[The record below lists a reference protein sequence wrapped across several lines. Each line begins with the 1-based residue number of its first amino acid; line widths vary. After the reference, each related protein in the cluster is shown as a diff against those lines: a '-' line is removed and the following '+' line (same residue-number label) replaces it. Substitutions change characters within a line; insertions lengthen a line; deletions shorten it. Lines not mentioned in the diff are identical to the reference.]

1 MMHAY
6 DQTLR
11 TKARTTMAWM
21 FDYAVYIQELDLADF
36 YHLFLDSS
44 ISKKFESGDSSTIAG
59 KSGAELAY
67 HVLKENGMDVSLKQ
81 PVFTMDRTP
90 EYWLGWSLSYYQ
102 WVKNFS
108 FKQITDVTDID
119 ELLLMYKKY
128 HEMDIE
134 HFVIELDIRRK
145 NVFSESALKRFRAY
159 AMSLNDMRYIRS
171 ATTRPLDV
179 HLMIEHPNTNIG
191 LFLQNLHRGDTVY
204 IHPEAE
210 YHPSTTLQKIID
222 AGMVP
227 GIAINPGTSIETVME
242 MLVIVDKVLVMSV
255 NPGNAG
261 QMYLPY
267 VGKKI
272 DKMLRL
278 KEELGFKVYWDGA
291 CSADKII
298 TYAPKGVDGFV
309 LGTTLLF
316 GKGREYKDIIS
327 DIRKLDI

>member
-1 MMHAY
+1 MYFELTASMMCANY
-6 DQTLR
+6 GNLEKEVR
-11 TKARTTMAWM
+11 
-21 FDYAVYIQELDLADF
+21 ELEAAGI
-36 YHLFLDSS
+36 DSFH
-44 ISKKFESGDSSTIAG
+44 IDI
-59 KSGAELAY
+59 
-67 HVLKENGMDVSLKQ
+67 MDGRYV
-81 PVFTMDRTP
+81 P
-90 EYWLGWSLSYYQ
+90 
-102 WVKNFS
+102 N
-108 FKQITDVTDID
+108 
-119 ELLLMYKKY
+119 
-128 HEMDIE
+128 
-134 HFVIELDIRRK
+134 
-145 NVFSESALKRFRAY
+145 Y

-171 ATTRPLDV
+171 ATTKPLDV

-191 LFLQNLHRGDTVY
+191 LFLQNLRKGDTVY

-272 DKMLRL
+272 DKLLRL

-291 CSADKII
+291 CSADKIT

-316 GKGREYKDIIS
+316 GKERSYADILR
-327 DIRKLDI
+327 DVRALDI

>member
-6 DQTLR
+6 DQTLL

-67 HVLKENGMDVSLKQ
+67 HVLKENGMEVSLKQ

-134 HFVIELDIRRK
+134 HFVIELDRRRK

-159 AMSLNDMRYIRS
+159 AMLGQGELAERTGIPVRTIQQYEQRQK
-171 ATTRPLDV
+171 
-179 HLMIEHPNTNIG
+179 NINNAKAETIFRLAKALYCNPDD
-191 LFLQNLHRGDTVY
+191 LF
-204 IHPEAE
+204 E
-210 YHPSTTLQKIID
+210 K
-222 AGMVP
+222 
-227 GIAINPGTSIETVME
+227 
-242 MLVIVDKVLVMSV
+242 
-255 NPGNAG
+255 
-261 QMYLPY
+261 
-267 VGKKI
+267 
-272 DKMLRL
+272 
-278 KEELGFKVYWDGA
+278 
-291 CSADKII
+291 
-298 TYAPKGVDGFV
+298 
-309 LGTTLLF
+309 
-316 GKGREYKDIIS
+316 
-327 DIRKLDI
+327 

>member
-1 MMHAY
+1 MDFELTASMMCANY
-6 DQTLR
+6 GNLEKEVR
-11 TKARTTMAWM
+11 
-21 FDYAVYIQELDLADF
+21 ELEAAGI
-36 YHLFLDSS
+36 DSFH
-44 ISKKFESGDSSTIAG
+44 IDI
-59 KSGAELAY
+59 
-67 HVLKENGMDVSLKQ
+67 MDGRYV
-81 PVFTMDRTP
+81 P
-90 EYWLGWSLSYYQ
+90 
-102 WVKNFS
+102 N
-108 FKQITDVTDID
+108 
-119 ELLLMYKKY
+119 
-128 HEMDIE
+128 
-134 HFVIELDIRRK
+134 
-145 NVFSESALKRFRAY
+145 Y

-171 ATTRPLDV
+171 ATTKHLDV

-191 LFLQNLHRGDTVY
+191 LFLQNLHKGDTVY

-227 GIAINPGTSIETVME
+227 GIAINPGTSIETIME

-291 CSADKII
+291 CSADKIT

-316 GKGREYKDIIS
+316 GKERDYKDIIS